1 MKQKLFI
8 FLAIAFVIL
17 VLIGLNAASYVQ
29 KPETIETELAPNRS
43 TFNPGIT
50 GSQAF
55 YSLLAETGRKV
66 TRWQRPVE
74 ELIDEKR
81 NKPATLVMIGTMR
94 RPLTEDE
101 SPKLL
106 EWVSNGGR
114 LVVIDREPPKDLL
127 ISSANWKI
135 KVEPRNPKDLFT
147 VSTSDIKQM
156 TAETSAE
163 KPVQPTA
170 FTQSVN
176 AVQPS
181 RFASAIT
188 FERYADIGSSQA
200 KGYTDST
207 NAPTASV
214 SPTPYDFFQSQTEPP
229 PPPPLKKATPTA
241 DVSPTPDEDEASE
254 VGSNYEEE
262 FQGAPVVHIG
272 SGDRNLLVDVPFGS
286 GQIVFLSDPFITA
299 NGGISL
305 VDNAQLA
312 INVVTAGDGL
322 IAFDE
327 YHQGYG
333 TNNNRFFQY
342 FEGTPVIAIFA
353 QFALL
358 VFLVFLSQSRRFAR
372 AVPEPEPD
380 RLSKLEYVSA
390 MAELQRRTGAYDLA
404 IDNIF
409 SDFRRRM
416 TMLLGLDNTAND
428 RTIAALIAERIN
440 VDAAEVEDL
449 FSRCEGAMHGYDAG
463 KRETIR
469 LVEGIRDL
477 ESMLGMKRT
486 NSVLQ
491 GKR

>member
-8 FLAIAFVIL
+8 FLAIAFVIVVL
-17 VLIGLNAASYVQ
+17 VGLNAASYVQ

-81 NKPATLVMIGTMR
+81 NKPATLVMIGTLR

-114 LVVIDREPPKDLL
+114 LVVIDREPPKELL

-147 VSTSDIKQM
+147 ISTSDIKQM

-188 FERYADIGSSQA
+188 FERYADIGKPETKA
-200 KGYTDST
+200 KGYARSE
-207 NAPTASV
+207 S
-214 SPTPYDFFQSQTEPP
+214 SPTPYESPTPHDFFQNEPP
-229 PPPPLKKATPTA
+229 PPPPVAKATPPAGSSQT
-241 DVSPTPDEDEASE
+241 SDEDAE
-254 VGSNYEEE
+254 VASNYDEE
-262 FQGAPVVHIG
+262 FLGAPVVHIG

-299 NGGISL
+299 NGGILL

-342 FEGTPVIAIFA
+342 FEGTPVIAIFV
-353 QFALL
+353 QIALL

-409 SDFRRRM
+409 SDFRRRV
-416 TMLLGLDNTAND
+416 TRLLGLDNTAND

-449 FSRCEGAMHGYDAG
+449 FSRCEDVMHGYDAG
-463 KRETIR
+463 KRETVR
-469 LVEGIRDL
+469 LAEGIREL
-477 ESMLGMKRT
+477 ESKLGMKRT
-486 NSVLQ
+486 NSVLR